1 MAFILLS
8 IKTGETRFKTCGKF
22 MAEFSRSRSKKQKK
36 KKERKTKTR
45 YESRNMVLNLE
56 LCSRLKTC
64 RNSLG

>member
-1 MAFILLS
+1 MESLWQNSVDPGA
-8 IKTGETRFKTCGKF
+8 KN
-22 MAEFSRSRSKKQKK
+22 KK

-56 LCSRLKTC
+56 LCSRLKTS